1 MACNHPVGVQLPG
14 HPPGFVAEA
23 VVVKAPV
30 RKAGQA
36 SSILARCTKCGHR
49 SVADREAV
57 NLSTGVRFA
66 VATPGWGFG

>member
-14 HPPGFVAEA
+14 HPPSFVAEA

-36 SSILARCTKCGHR
+36 SSILARCTKLMAALSGR
-49 SVADREAV
+49 TYKTRRASVI
-57 NLSTGVRFA
+57 
-66 VATPGWGFG
+66 VAIDQW

>member
-36 SSILARCTKCGHR
+36 SSILARCTR
-49 SVADREAV
+49 
-57 NLSTGVRFA
+57 LMPPVRRA
-66 VATPGWGFG
+66 IQVSPPRQ